1 MTPIVPLVPRVKVE
15 TPSDHYGR
23 SNDCVYL
30 LQALIVPAFE
40 HVTENAITTPK
51 NKAALLEMW
60 EEKAIKP
67 FQ

>member
-1 MTPIVPLVPRVKVE
+1 MTQKVPLVPRVKVE
-15 TPSDHYGR
+15 TPSDHYRR
-23 SNDCVYL
+23 SNVCIIL

-40 HVTENAITTPK
+40 QVRESAITTPG
-51 NKAALLEMW
+51 NKPALLEMW